1 MVVTTLTQH
10 WKMLLQRI
18 FRAVIMGPPGSGKGT
33 VSGRIVKSFGLMHL
47 SSGDLL
53 RANIKDKTGPRADT
67 DQSQASRLGGGCRL
81 TLSGRMKTT
90 TSTMILC

>member
-53 RANIKDKTGPRADT
+53 RANIKDKTDKLNNFFERFEDNIV
-67 DQSQASRLGGGCRL
+67 
-81 TLSGRMKTT
+81 LSTRPTT
-90 TSTMILC
+90 KD